1 MGLGLDHPITEICLL
16 VQDVDRSI
24 SFYEKLGFR
33 LQRRGDH
40 FCFANFDAAGIK
52 LAIWESKYVAEHVG
66 LSVVDSERSGHKAL
80 IAFQVENA
88 AIVDSIYHE
97 LNAAGVVVISPPR
110 TYDAWN
116 SYCFY
121 FSDPDNNA
129 WEVYAWGDGGSESI
143 WPRIAR

>member
-33 LQRRGDH
+33 LQRRGDS
-40 FCFANFDAAGIK
+40 FASFNSAGMQ
-52 LAIWESKYVAEHVG
+52 LAVWESGYVADHVG
-66 LSVVDSERSGHKAL
+66 FAATDSDRPVHKVMTAL
-80 IAFQVENA
+80 RVANA
-88 AIVDSIYHE
+88 DIVKSIFEE
-97 LNAAGVVVISPPR
+97 LEAAGVATLSPPR

-116 SYCFY
+116 SYCLY
-121 FSDPDNNA
+121 FSDPDNSA